1 MRAPIIVTALLAAL
15 ASQLGSAQGLT
26 SASADASEVRTER
39 LGDGFYV
46 LYFPTGGNLLVSIG
60 EQGVLTV
67 DDQYQ
72 NMVPA
77 YQARI
82 RELGGDSIDFV
93 INTHWHADH
102 AEGNRVLGAQGSWI
116 VSQANSRDMLTRSR
130 VINTVQQQTS
140 YEPYETAALPV
151 ATFDDTMQLH
161 FNGERI
167 DLLHFGAAHTTGDAA
182 VIFRGHNVVHMGD
195 VYNNA
200 SYPFID
206 ADNGGNVDGVI
217 RFCEAVL
224 MQIDENTVV
233 IPGHG
238 HPATYAD
245 LRDYVSMVRTV
256 RDRIAA
262 LVAQGKSLE
271 EIVAANPTADWDD
284 VLTNSIRFI
293 DRVYANLT
301 R

>member
-1 MRAPIIVTALLAAL
+1 MRISIVAGCLTLTLV
-15 ASQLGSAQGLT
+15 SQIASAQGLT
-26 SASADASEVRTER
+26 AGSAGDVRADR

-60 EQGVLTV
+60 GQGVLTV

-82 RELGGDSIDFV
+82 RELGGGDIDLV

-102 AEGNRVLGAQGSWI
+102 AEGNRVLGASGSWI
-116 VSQANSRDMLTRSR
+116 VSHVNSRDMLTRPR
-130 VINTVQQQTS
+130 TINTVQQQTD
-140 YEPYETAALPV
+140 YEPYEDAALPV
-151 ATFDDTMQLH
+151 ATFDDTMQIH
-161 FNGERI
+161 FNGERV

-182 VIFRGHNVVHMGD
+182 VIFRGHNAVHMGD
-195 VYNNA
+195 VFNNA

-206 ADNGGNVDGVI
+206 ADNGGHVDGVI

-224 MQIDENTVV
+224 MQIDEDTIVV
-233 IPGHG
+233 PGHG
-238 HPATYAD
+238 PVATYAD
-245 LRDYVSMVRTV
+245 LRSYVSMVRTV

-262 LVAQGKSLE
+262 LIAQGRTLD

-284 VLTNSIRFI
+284 RLTNSIRFI

>member
-1 MRAPIIVTALLAAL
+1 MRAPIIVALLATL
-15 ASQLGSAQGLT
+15 ASQLGWAQGLT
-26 SASADASEVRTER
+26 AASADASAVRTER

-60 EQGVLTV
+60 DQGVLTV

-77 YQARI
+77 YQTRI
-82 RELGGDSIDFV
+82 RELGGDGIDFV

-116 VSQANSRDMLTRSR
+116 VSQANSRDMLMRSR
-130 VINTVQQQTS
+130 VVNTVQQQTS
-140 YEPYETAALPV
+140 YEPYEAAALPV
-151 ATFDDTMQLH
+151 ATFDDTMQLY

-167 DLLHFGAAHTTGDAA
+167 DLVHFGAAHTTGDAA

-206 ADNGGNVDGVI
+206 ADNGGDVDGVI

-224 MQIDENTVV
+224 MQIDEDTVV
-233 IPGHG
+233 VPGHG
-238 HPATYAD
+238 PIGTYEG

-262 LVAQGKSLE
+262 LVGQGKSLD
-271 EIVAANPTADWDD
+271 EIVAANPTADWDGA
-284 VLTNSIRFI
+284 LTNSIRFI